1 MRRNIAIVRRH
12 EVAGEHFHC
21 CEEQQEHRRE
31 TKRLGPTSHLLH
43 DATSHRMTVEA
54 LRQEGLRHPEGTM
67 EHSLSTVW
75 TYMFSN
81 PLTTVHPSTDW
92 YVILEFRYAG

>member
-43 DATSHRMTVEA
+43 DAISHRIAVEA
-54 LRQEGLRHPEGTM
+54 LRQEGLRRPEQPW
-67 EHSLSTVW
+67 SARLSTVW
-75 TYMFSN
+75 THDFQSIDYCS
-81 PLTTVHPSTDW
+81 PSADW
-92 YVILEFRYAG
+92 YLILEFRYAV